1 MVLEVEMIASKVAD
15 IPNATLLRKGNAG
28 LYRRRSVFVMSGSY
42 TVTDLEILDSWSWAI
57 WVVHEPWDPESLF
70 HKDVPLMCV
79 EDNESQHL
87 KQVAFRSRWKA
98 EYLFCSF
105 FGRTDTICCISQHY
119 LGFWPRI
126 AALHTPHEGI
136 GALRVSC
143 WMRSWDCQGSQ
154 ADDVDVYIHAY
165 DRSTR

>member
-1 MVLEVEMIASKVAD
+1 MQHCSEKV
-15 IPNATLLRKGNAG
+15 
-28 LYRRRSVFVMSGSY
+28 M
-42 TVTDLEILDSWSWAI
+42 LDSTDVGPCSLCQDRILSRI
-57 WVVHEPWDPESLF
+57 WRFSTVGRKRFGLCMNPGILNPYFTKMCLWCVLKTTSLSIWN
-70 HKDVPLMCV
+70 KL
-79 EDNESQHL
+79 L
-87 KQVAFRSRWKA
+87 FRSHWKA